1 MSREVNGVK
10 RSINGPTQTSMRIPK
25 NKKED
30 FKNAIQKIS
39 WDEILVSNDVS
50 FTSQCFTEKI
60 HKTIKDFSKES
71 RKKHKRSSL
80 PWINENVIQMMRERG
95 DRALQTSLKSKRIT
109 DRHIFTA
116 LRNKVTRELRKAK
129 ANYFLE
135 IIVNSKGDSKQIWQQ
150 IKK

>member
-1 MSREVNGVK
+1 MNDKIQQYFIKLEMK
-10 RSINGPTQTSMRIPK
+10 RWYRRNL
-25 NKKED
+25 
-30 FKNAIQKIS
+30 F
-39 WDEILVSNDVS
+39 
-50 FTSQCFTEKI
+50 C
-60 HKTIKDFSKES
+60 
-71 RKKHKRSSL
+71 KRSSL

-116 LRNKVTRELRKAK
+116 LRNKVTREFRKAK

-150 IKK
+150 IKKLIGQNNVRKQIELRINDSLSHDPLMVAEMSMSK